1 MNKRM
6 NNTTIRANV
15 TAGARAAFTLVEV
28 LVVIVIISLLL
39 TIAVPSIQKIRVNI
53 IRTQC
58 FATVHLLSAACEYFK
73 VDDNGGMYPPSAGG
87 CNTLVQAL
95 TGYRDDDGEPGFG
108 WRAAPG
114 GAKKGPYNGAEN
126 VATRNNGGKPVFI
139 DSFKNDILYYRFDTT
154 SQSYNASDNTGLV
167 PGDINN
173 YVKSQGGTFLSK
185 TFAIITPGADGQ
197 YTAKAMDPGSDDI
210 ANFLPE

>member
-6 NNTTIRANV
+6 NNKTIRANV

-39 TIAVPSIQKIRVNI
+39 TIAVPSIQKIRMNI
-53 IRTQC
+53 VRSQC
-58 FATVHLLSAACEYFK
+58 FATVHLLSGACDYFK
-73 VDDNGGMYPPSAGG
+73 EDDNGGMYPPSAGG

-95 TGYRDDDGEPGFG
+95 TGYRNDDNEPGFG
-108 WRAAPG
+108 WRAVPG
-114 GAKKGPYNGAEN
+114 GTKKGPYNGAEN
-126 VATRNNGGKPVFI
+126 VATRNNGGNPVFI
-139 DSFKNDILYYRFDTT
+139 DSFKNDILYYRFDTAK
-154 SQSYNASDNTGLV
+154 QQYNGGDNGGG

-185 TFAIITPGADGQ
+185 TFVIITPGADGV
-197 YTAKAMDPGSDDI
+197 YSAKAMDPGSDDI